1 MNRQTV
7 AGFVGFFVLGFLVSG
22 LQIPDPTVD
31 GPASGSAKI
40 AAVSQSGVGA
50 IGTADVAIRDGN
62 GRTLVDS
69 EPFVE
74 TDTQLSARTA
84 REVAEQLTGY
94 SLEDKDVTYSYS
106 ISGSVIG
113 GPSAGAAMTAATVAA
128 IENSSVKEDVAV
140 TGTVRPDG
148 YIGRVGSVPEK
159 AQAAGEA
166 GLDTFYVPE
175 GQETV
180 TFREPVVEERDVAP
194 GFTYRDVEYVTR
206 TISLNNI
213 TERRYDM
220 ETEEV
225 STIEELTEEIVE

>member
-1 MNRQTV
+1 MNRQTLL
-7 AGFVGFFVLGFLVSG
+7 GFIGFFVLGFLVSG

-31 GPASGSAKI
+31 GSASASAKI
-40 AAVSQSGVGA
+40 AAVSQNGLGA

-74 TDTQLSARTA
+74 TDTQFSARTA

-94 SLEDKDVTYSYS
+94 SLEDKNVTYSYS

-113 GPSAGAAMTAATVAA
+113 GPLAGAAMTAATVAA
-128 IENSSVKEDVAV
+128 IENSSVKEDIAV
-140 TGTVRPDG
+140 TGTLRPDG

-213 TERRYDM
+213 TEMRYDM

-225 STIEELTEEIVE
+225 STIEELTEEMIE